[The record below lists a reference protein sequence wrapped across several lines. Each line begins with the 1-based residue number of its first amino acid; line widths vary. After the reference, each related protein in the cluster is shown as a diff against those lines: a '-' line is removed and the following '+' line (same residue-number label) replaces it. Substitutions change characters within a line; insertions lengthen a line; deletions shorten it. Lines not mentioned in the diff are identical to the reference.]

1 MPHDRMF
8 PEWKHLM
15 YRHGITRSPSCGFFL
30 FLSAALHRRKGKAMK
45 TPIDF
50 DYDLWVSENGKAMVR
65 VKRTGETCEVNQATM
80 RLLRSEEKKLRR
92 SQAGVPV
99 SGSHGE
105 VKMPLLSL
113 DFVSVQEA
121 EEMSPAWLDD
131 HSDIE
136 NDVIVKNLE
145 REFRA
150 SLTDVQREIYVAC
163 LLNGLSYTEFA
174 ARKGV
179 SYQSIQ
185 QAVLLI
191 RKKAKKYFK

>member
-1 MPHDRMF
+1 
-8 PEWKHLM
+8 
-15 YRHGITRSPSCGFFL
+15 
-30 FLSAALHRRKGKAMK
+30 MK

-50 DYDLWVSENGKAMVR
+50 DYDLWVSEDGKAMVR
-65 VKRTGETCEVNQATM
+65 VKRTGETCEVNQETM
-80 RLLRSEEKKLRR
+80 RLLRNEEKRLRR
-92 SQAGVPV
+92 APTGVPIA
-99 SGSHGE
+99 GRHGE
-105 VKMPLLSL
+105 VKLPLLSL
-113 DFVSVQEA
+113 DFVNVQDA

-136 NDVIVKNLE
+136 NDVIVNQLE
-145 REFRA
+145 REFRD
-150 SLTDVQREIYVAC
+150 SLTSIQRDIYISC
-163 LLNGLSYTEFA
+163 LLNGLSYTEYA